1 MITLKDIAR
10 LLVAKHQI
18 SSVEAETFV
27 QQMVEVIHEGLVND
41 RLVKIKG
48 FGTFKLATMKERN
61 SVNVRT
67 GERVTI
73 GEHDK
78 ITFTPDNVMRDI
90 INKPFAQF
98 ETVII
103 EDDSPLLDESFE
115 LQDDDDETNTETN
128 AELETEKQEP
138 TVETPVVKTPV
149 AEEAVVEKSVVE
161 TPIVEEPVVEEPV
174 AEEPEPMVAEEEP
187 QTEEKIEEPKT
198 DDDDEVP
205 ELSGEEQKPEY
216 DAKVFVEANVTLK
229 SDENGEN
236 GDADEDEE
244 YCECD
249 KKHPLCR
256 NILIYYGILINIIV
270 AIIFFFIGYFAAE
283 NEWFSTSNEPE
294 KNTEQVATA
303 GKTVAK
309 PQKTAIPSK
318 SVEKKDS
325 VKPSDKAEEATTKAT
340 ENNSAKAETP
350 TSKTETATAKAETPT
365 AKAESVAK
373 KEPQP
378 MRQFDSDA
386 RVRTGAYYIMGTKQE
401 VKVKEGQTLK
411 QIARTYLGPDME
423 CYIEAYNGKKEVKAG
438 ETVKIPELLL
448 KKRLKK

>member
-18 SSVEAETFV
+18 GTADAETFV
-27 QQMVEVIHEGLVND
+27 QQMVEVIHDGLAKD

-48 FGTFKLATMKERN
+48 FGTFKLATMKERA

-98 ETVII
+98 ETVVVD
-103 EDDSPLLDESFE
+103 DDSPLLDGNFE
-115 LQDDDDETNTETN
+115 TEEEEIETET
-128 AELETEKQEP
+128 ETEQP
-138 TVETPVVKTPV
+138 I
-149 AEEAVVEKSVVE
+149 AEEKSVVE
-161 TPIVEEPVVEEPV
+161 EQPATIAESVVEKADAVEEPV
-174 AEEPEPMVAEEEP
+174 AEEPVVEEHVAEEKQAES
-187 QTEEKIEEPKT
+187 TVEEKAEHVVEENE
-198 DDDDEVP
+198 DVP

-229 SDENGEN
+229 NEDTTEGRESDE
-236 GDADEDEE
+236 EE
-244 YCECD
+244 ECFECE

-256 NILIYYGILINIIV
+256 NIFIYYGILINIIV
-270 AIIFFFIGYFAAE
+270 AIIFFALGYFAAE
-283 NEWFSTSNEPE
+283 NGWFGDDEPKAE
-294 KNTEQVATA
+294 NTEQVVEV
-303 GKTVAK
+303 KKPVAVTK
-309 PQKTAIPSK
+309 QKTAIPSNK
-318 SVEKKDS
+318 AEKKDS
-325 VKPSDKAEEATTKAT
+325 LNAAPAT
-340 ENNSAKAETP
+340 EE
-350 TSKTETATAKAETPT
+350 
-365 AKAESVAK
+365 VK
-373 KEPQP
+373 KESETKDVTKTAENTPASNNERQP
-378 MRQFDSDA
+378 MKQFDSDA

-423 CYIEAYNGKKEVKAG
+423 CYVEAYNGKKEVKAG